1 MVFKEIFA
9 APLHFGIG
17 MTNSGGNRGMAALEG
32 LVSALEVS
40 QTNTGDDSALLTY
53 ASDDRW
59 ASEFAEH
66 QDLWFLYPSHSCICT

>member
-17 MTNSGGNRGMAALEG
+17 MTNSGGERGMAALEG

-40 QTNTGDDSALLTY
+40 QMK
-53 ASDDRW
+53 
-59 ASEFAEH
+59 H
-66 QDLWFLYPSHSCICT
+66 Q